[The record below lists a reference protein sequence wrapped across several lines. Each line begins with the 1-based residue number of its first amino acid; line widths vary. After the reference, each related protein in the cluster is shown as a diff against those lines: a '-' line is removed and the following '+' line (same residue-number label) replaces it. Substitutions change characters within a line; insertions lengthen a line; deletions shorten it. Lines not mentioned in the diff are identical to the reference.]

1 MHIDSYSFGSMT
13 VDGKTYSS
21 DLIVFPEKVKSG
33 WWRVE
38 GHSLCAADL
47 GEILEYK
54 PEVLV
59 IGKGASGCM
68 DVPQETKELLEGKNI
83 EVIEDN
89 TGEAYR
95 IFNDEIK
102 KGKKAVGAFH
112 LTC

>member
-1 MHIDSYSFGSMT
+1 MHIDSYSFGSMI
-13 VDGKTYSS
+13 VDGKRYAS
-21 DLIVFPEKVKSG
+21 DLIVFPDKVKSS

-38 GHSLCAADL
+38 GHSLCMEDL
-47 GEILEYK
+47 EEVIEYN

-68 DVPQETKELLEGKNI
+68 DVPESTKKLLEEKNI
-83 EVIEDN
+83 EMIDKN

-95 IFNDEIK
+95 VFNDQVER
-102 KGKKAVGAFH
+102 GRKAVGAFH